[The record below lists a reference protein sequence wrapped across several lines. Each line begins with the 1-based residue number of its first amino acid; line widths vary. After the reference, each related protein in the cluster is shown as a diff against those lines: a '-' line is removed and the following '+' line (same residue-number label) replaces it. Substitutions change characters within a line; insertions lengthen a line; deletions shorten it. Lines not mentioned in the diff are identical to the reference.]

1 MKIKAQLYY
10 EASKKIMEKKRL
22 DYLTSENSMINAI
35 DRSSEANSWDHEGS
49 RNEAGNIVTNIRWTF
64 KDGSTLT
71 MDMEFFGSRFRYT
84 HPAVLN
90 QSVS

>member
-1 MKIKAQLYY
+1 MPCSPL
-10 EASKKIMEKKRL
+10 
-22 DYLTSENSMINAI
+22 I
-35 DRSSEANSWDHEGS
+35 DRSSEANSWDHEGKS

-71 MDMEFFGSRFRYT
+71 MDMEFFGSLFRYT

-90 QSVS
+90 QPGGGTPLFYSH